1 MNIPFLS
8 LHDVTAK
15 YKDEIHEA
23 VKRVVDSG
31 WYLQGKENEQFEKH
45 YAEYIGTKHCIG
57 CANGLDALIW
67 IFRAYIELGVMQPGD
82 EVIVPA
88 NTYIATILAIT
99 ENGLIPVLVEPR
111 QDTLQID
118 DSLIEERITE
128 RTKAICIVHL
138 YGRLAYT
145 EKIGEL
151 CAKYGLKLIEDNAQA
166 HGCSYRAPQSPEGEV
181 VATTMQERTG
191 VNMADPAYY
200 PTLKKRAA
208 EMRANPTEA
217 ENILWNA
224 LSEQKLGYK
233 IRRQH
238 IVSQYILDFA
248 YHDCRLA
255 IELDGGYHNTEDQQ
269 YDDAVR
275 TKNLEALGWHVLR
288 FTNDE
293 VYNNLD
299 EVLAKIKSAIESAT
313 ATSPTDASPL
323 GECGAGRLAKRTG
336 SLGDAAGH
344 SFYPGKNLGALGDGG
359 AVTTDDDELAAA
371 IRALANYGSQKKY
384 VFKYTGRNSRLD
396 EIQAAVLDV
405 KLRHLD
411 EDLKAR
417 QEIADYYYDHIDN
430 PLIELPVRLPHEN
443 NVYHLFPILVKNLPH
458 NPLEGK
464 SSCQEYLGDSTCMGD
479 FLQVHTATSPS
490 GDCGAGLCGAD
501 SLRDKLQKYL
511 EDNGVGTVIHYP
523 IPPHLQECYQNSPF
537 RGLGGLPITELLAD
551 CELSLPISP
560 TMTMEEAAE
569 VVRLVNEFKE

>member
-23 VKRVVDSG
+23 VLRVVDSG

-99 ENGLIPVLVEPR
+99 ENNLVPVLVEPNPE
-111 QDTLQID
+111 TLQID
-118 DSLIEERITE
+118 DTLIEERITDK
-128 RTKAICIVHL
+128 TKAICIVHL

-151 CAKYGLKLIEDNAQA
+151 CSKYGLKLIEDNAQA
-166 HGCSYRAPQSPEGEV
+166 HGCSAPFASSLS
-181 VATTMQERTG
+181 TFS
-191 VNMADPAYY
+191 Y
-200 PTLKKRAA
+200 KK
-208 EMRANPTEA
+208 
-217 ENILWNA
+217 
-224 LSEQKLGYK
+224 
-233 IRRQH
+233 
-238 IVSQYILDFA
+238 
-248 YHDCRLA
+248 
-255 IELDGGYHNTEDQQ
+255 
-269 YDDAVR
+269 
-275 TKNLEALGWHVLR
+275 
-288 FTNDE
+288 
-293 VYNNLD
+293 
-299 EVLAKIKSAIESAT
+299 
-313 ATSPTDASPL
+313 
-323 GECGAGRLAKRTG
+323 TG
-336 SLGDAAGH
+336 SLGSAAGH

-411 EDLKAR
+411 EDTRLR
-417 QEIADYYYDHIDN
+417 QQIADYYYDHIDN
-430 PLIELPVRLPHEN
+430 PLITLPTRLPHEN
-443 NVYHLFPILVKNLPH
+443 NVYHLFPILVTNSS
-458 NPLEGK
+458 PL
-464 SSCQEYLGDSTCMGD
+464 
-479 FLQVHTATSPS
+479 
-490 GDCGAGLCGAD
+490 GDCGAS

-511 EDNGVGTVIHYP
+511 AENGVGTVIHYP
-523 IPPHLQECYQNSPF
+523 IAPHKQECYANELWNTPQLS
-537 RGLGGLPITELLAD
+537 LLITEMLAD

-560 TMTMEEAAE
+560 TMILAEAKE
-569 VVRLVNEFKE
+569 VVRLVNSWK

>member
-23 VKRVVDSG
+23 VLRVVDSG
-31 WYLQGKENEQFEKH
+31 WYLQGKENEQFEQH

-67 IFRAYIELGVMQPGD
+67 IFRAYIELGVMKPGD

-99 ENGLIPVLVEPR
+99 ENGLVPVLVEPR
-111 QDTLQID
+111 KDTLQID
-118 DSLIEERITE
+118 DSLIEERITD

-151 CAKYGLKLIEDNAQA
+151 CARYGLKLIEDNAQA
-166 HGCSYRAPQSPEGEV
+166 HGCSAPFASRLLPL
-181 VATTMQERTG
+181 
-191 VNMADPAYY
+191 AY
-200 PTLKKRAA
+200 KK
-208 EMRANPTEA
+208 
-217 ENILWNA
+217 
-224 LSEQKLGYK
+224 
-233 IRRQH
+233 
-238 IVSQYILDFA
+238 
-248 YHDCRLA
+248 
-255 IELDGGYHNTEDQQ
+255 
-269 YDDAVR
+269 
-275 TKNLEALGWHVLR
+275 
-288 FTNDE
+288 
-293 VYNNLD
+293 
-299 EVLAKIKSAIESAT
+299 
-313 ATSPTDASPL
+313 
-323 GECGAGRLAKRTG
+323 TG
-336 SLGDAAGH
+336 SLGHAAGH

-411 EDLKAR
+411 DDLRSR
-417 QEIADYYYDHIDN
+417 QVIANYYYDHINN
-430 PLIELPVRLPHEN
+430 PLVTLPKRLPDSE
-443 NVYHLFPILVKNLPH
+443 NVYHLFPILLQN
-458 NPLEGK
+458 NE
-464 SSCQEYLGDSTCMGD
+464 QRDA
-479 FLQVHTATSPS
+479 LQV
-490 GDCGAGLCGAD
+490 
-501 SLRDKLQKYL
+501 YL
-511 EDNGVGTVIHYP
+511 AENGVGTVIHYP
-523 IPPHLQECYQNSPF
+523 IAPHKQECYATAAWNTPQLS
-537 RGLGGLPITELLAD
+537 LPITEHIAD

-569 VVRLVNEFKE
+569 VVRLVNAWKG